1 VRRDLTHPQQVVQAC
16 HACLEA
22 ARAFLPSDHEHPS
35 LVVCGVRD
43 DVRLGRCL
51 DRLRAAGVRFRAFFD
66 ADLGERLTAAATEPL
81 RGQQRHLFRDLRL
94 LADNG

>member
-1 VRRDLTHPQQVVQAC
+1 VVQAG

-22 ARAFLPSDHEHPS
+22 ARAFLPSDREHPF

-43 DVRLGRCL
+43 EVRLGRCL

-66 ADLGERLTAAATEPL
+66 ADLGDQLTAAATEPL
-81 RGQQRHLFRDLRL
+81 RGRQRHIFRDLPL

>member
-1 VRRDLTHPQQVVQAC
+1 VVQAA

-43 DVRLGRCL
+43 EVRLGRWL
-51 DRLRAAGVRFRAFFD
+51 DRLRAAGIRLRAFFEP
-66 ADLGERLTAAATEPL
+66 DLGDQLTAAATEPL
-81 RGQQRHLFRDLRL
+81 RGAQRHIFRDLRL
-94 LADNG
+94 LTVNG